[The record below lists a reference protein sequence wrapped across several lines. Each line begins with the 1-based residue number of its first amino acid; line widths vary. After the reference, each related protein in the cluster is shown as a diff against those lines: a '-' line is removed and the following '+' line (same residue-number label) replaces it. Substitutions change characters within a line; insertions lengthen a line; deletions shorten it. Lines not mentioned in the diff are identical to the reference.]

1 MTRPELFVF
10 LALSVGWLAIA
21 GWAFRISR
29 KVSRLEGA
37 APKADRPS
45 H

>member
-10 LALSVGWLAIA
+10 IAQFVGWSAIA
-21 GWAFRISR
+21 GWAFRIAR

-37 APKADRPS
+37 APRTDGPTA
-45 H
+45 